1 MDISEQDLSIFHE
14 SLNRASG
21 SGHLTDVFYDG
32 FIASSIDIEK
42 IFKDSDMGRLK
53 RKLQSSLHMMTMLA
67 DGIPGTEM
75 YMGHLAKVHDRYHIP
90 PEFFEIWL
98 DVLIDAVKQFD
109 TEFDDE
115 VEAAWRKV
123 IGKGIEIMSAGKS
136 ARVLD
141 I

>member
-1 MDISEQDLSIFHE
+1 
-14 SLNRASG
+14 
-21 SGHLTDVFYDG
+21 
-32 FIASSIDIEK
+32 
-42 IFKDSDMGRLK
+42 MGRLK

-109 TEFDDE
+109 TEFNDE